1 LRIAI
6 SVAVLAATFGW
17 LWIAFALCRALWKL
31 GDNLAETEK
40 TIDGVTDRT
49 LPLLTEVTT
58 SVVHVNHELER
69 VDAIAGN
76 VETIT
81 TNASSLVAL
90 FGATLGGPLVKVA
103 AFSYGVRKAA
113 GARKKADVEKRVRQ
127 TMKEERRAARAGR
140 KSARG
145 KAT

>member
-1 LRIAI
+1 VRIAI
-6 SVAVLAATFGW
+6 SIAVLVAAFGW
-17 LWIAFALCRALWKL
+17 MIIVLVLGRVLWKL
-31 GDNLAETEK
+31 GDNLVSTEK

-49 LPLLTEVTT
+49 LPLLSEVTT

-69 VDAIAGN
+69 VDAITSN

-113 GARKKADVEKRVRQ
+113 GARNKAEVEKRVKQ
-127 TMKEERRAARAGR
+127 TMKDERQAAKAER
-140 KSARG
+140 KSARR